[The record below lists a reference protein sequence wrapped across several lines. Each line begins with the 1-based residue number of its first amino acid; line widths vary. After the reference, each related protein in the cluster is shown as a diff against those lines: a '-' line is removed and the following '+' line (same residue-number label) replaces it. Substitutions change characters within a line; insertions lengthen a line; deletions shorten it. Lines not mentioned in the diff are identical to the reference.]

1 VVLAGALIVVV
12 VQVGVVRVLWSS
24 PITAPIMGSAKLTC
38 DHPES
43 PRRSPDMFSGAVHW
57 LYDDLYDDSTYLD
70 DDDDDDEGSSEHH
83 DCCGR
88 DSPNSDALVCLRFQ

>member
-1 VVLAGALIVVV
+1 
-12 VQVGVVRVLWSS
+12 
-24 PITAPIMGSAKLTC
+24 
-38 DHPES
+38 
-43 PRRSPDMFSGAVHW
+43 MFSGAVHW